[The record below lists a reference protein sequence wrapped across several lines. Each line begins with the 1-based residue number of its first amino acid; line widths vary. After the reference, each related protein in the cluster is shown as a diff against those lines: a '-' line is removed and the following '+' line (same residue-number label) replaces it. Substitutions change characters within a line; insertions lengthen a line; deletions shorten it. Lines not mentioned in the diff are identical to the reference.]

1 MDLCSKIVF
10 NIDPHFPTFLQQYG
24 KVSEEYY
31 GHLCPQPGGTETYY
45 RVLEIQLEREGI
57 PVIGTR
63 NNNVAV
69 GSLFPLIQYIEI
81 VKNEMILTVFS
92 DSEDII
98 L

>member
-1 MDLCSKIVF
+1 MD
-10 NIDPHFPTFLQQYG
+10 TY
-24 KVSEEYY
+24 
-31 GHLCPQPGGTETYY
+31 LCPQPRGTETYY

-81 VKNEMILTVFS
+81 VKNEMILTAFS
-92 DSEDII
+92 DSEDINHLDGQFGVYVQWRHAKASKHI
-98 L
+98 KELCL